1 MAKNKRVITNIV
13 LIVVLIIVPLMIMT
27 LMGFDKYDA
36 DEFRIISVAVLADI
50 VVFIAYKLLL
60 PRFSS

>member
-1 MAKNKRVITNIV
+1 MVKNKRVITNIG
-13 LIVVLIIVPLMIMT
+13 LIVALIIVPLLIMT

-50 VVFIAYKLLL
+50 VVYIAYKLLL
-60 PRFSS
+60 HRLSS